1 MLNIRT
7 IYFLLENLSK
17 SKIVFLF
24 YEYMYIYVNILLLI
38 SEINCCLSSM
48 NHKYDREFSKSLKT

>member
-38 SEINCCLSSM
+38 SEINLFIIYES
-48 NHKYDREFSKSLKT
+48 